1 MDLTEAR
8 LKQVLGRRPF
18 QLFAEVG
25 SSNDTGLAWLAE
37 GAAAGS
43 VVVAEEQTKG
53 RGRLGRAWYAP
64 AGTALMFSYLMRPKA
79 DELPYVSMTS
89 ALAVCEAVETLGAN
103 AGIKWA
109 NDVQIGGRKLCGVLP
124 EALWRGE
131 ALGGVVLG
139 IGINVRI
146 DFTGTPFQETAV
158 SLETLVGQVDRAEL
172 LARVLERLD
181 FWSGRLAADALF
193 DAWQARLNMI
203 GRQVSINGAGGVVQ
217 GTAEMVDR
225 QGGLHVRGSDGVL
238 RRVIAGDIALG

>member
-8 LKQVLGRRPF
+8 LKQVLGER
-18 QLFAEVG
+18 LFRYYAETG
-25 SSNDTGLAWLAE
+25 SSIDDGLAWLAD

-64 AGTALMFSYLMRPKA
+64 AGTALMFSYLLRPNTY
-79 DELPYVSMTS
+79 ELTFVSMMG
-89 ALAVCEAVETLGAN
+89 ALAVCEAVEPLGVK
-103 AGIKWA
+103 AGIKWP
-109 NDVQIGGRKLCGVLP
+109 NDAQIGGRKLCGVLP

-131 ALGGVVLG
+131 ELGGVVLG

-146 DFTGTPFQETAV
+146 DFTGTPLQETAV
-158 SLETLVGQVDRAEL
+158 SLETLVRQVDRADL

-181 FWSGRLAADALF
+181 FWSARLATDELF
-193 DAWQARLNMI
+193 EAWQARLNMI